1 MGAHAVRSRRGW
13 HTFRLA
19 GAARLCALV
28 ALLAPALWTRDTPA
42 LLAILAIGG
51 AWLLGELSEVNPALP
66 VWLTTVLEPLTV
78 GAICGVALHTST
90 AMLGALAIGP
100 LTAALRA
107 GAAGAL
113 LAIVSELG
121 ALLVVALGAGRPVTD
136 TEGVAIMTWSVAAIG
151 LGMIA
156 TYLHAALRRDPDALA
171 PYHDAQALIRQLIE
185 LSDGF
190 GSGLDPAT
198 LGTRL
203 MDTVRD
209 DLPAEVLTVYVAPVR
224 DLAPLVTW
232 SLHPSTEQD
241 PVEEIATTC
250 WWSGGPVVDGQRFA
264 FPLHSG
270 HAGGSVVGVV
280 AGVLSERLDADRI
293 DLDARIAALATRLA
307 PSVVRLDTALLFEML
322 RDRATAGERRRLAR
336 EMHDGLAQ
344 DIASLGYLVDA
355 LAAAPGTPAQAARIE
370 ALRTQI
376 TAVVAEVRHTVV
388 TLRTSVGESA
398 SLGEALGSLAR
409 QLTESSGI
417 PVHVTLDERETRL
430 RPEVE
435 AELFRIAQQAM
446 TNAVQHAG
454 ATSIEVHC
462 RVRPPRAV
470 LIVRDDGTGLG
481 RARPDSQG
489 LDIMRE
495 RAALI
500 GGRLD
505 VHPQRPHGT
514 SITVRVP
521 APVSEPVTAPTSG
534 PGPREETVTA

>member
-1 MGAHAVRSRRGW
+1 
-13 HTFRLA
+13 
-19 GAARLCALV
+19 
-28 ALLAPALWTRDTPA
+28 
-42 LLAILAIGG
+42 
-51 AWLLGELSEVNPALP
+51 
-66 VWLTTVLEPLTV
+66 
-78 GAICGVALHTST
+78 ALHTST

-100 LTAALRA
+100 LTAALRS
-107 GAAGAL
+107 GAAGAV
-113 LAIVSELG
+113 LAIGSELG
-121 ALLVVALGAGRPVTD
+121 ALLVVALGSGRPISD
-136 TEGVAIMTWSVAAIG
+136 AEGVAIMTWSVAAIG

-156 TYLHAALRRDPDALA
+156 TYLHAVLRRDPDPLG

-190 GSGLDPAT
+190 NSGLDPAT

-203 MDTVRD
+203 LDDVRD
-209 DLPAEVLTVYVAPVR
+209 ELPAEVLTVYVAPVR
-224 DLAPLVTW
+224 DLSPLVSW
-232 SLHPSTEQD
+232 SLGGTLEGD

-250 WWSGGPVVDGQRFA
+250 WWADRAIVDGQGFA

-270 HAGGSVVGVV
+270 GTTVGVV
-280 AGVLSERLDADRI
+280 AGLISERLDADRLG
-293 DLDARIAALATRLA
+293 LDARIRALAIRLA
-307 PSVVRLDTALLFEML
+307 PSVVRLDTALLFETL
-322 RDRATAGERRRLAR
+322 RDRATARERQRLAR

-355 LAAAPGTPAQAARIE
+355 IAADPGTTEQAARVE
-370 ALRTQI
+370 ALRQRI
-376 TAVVAEVRHTVV
+376 TAVVAEVRRSVA
-388 TLRTSVGESA
+388 TLRTAVGESA

-435 AELFRIAQQAM
+435 AELFRIAQQAL

-454 ATSIEVHC
+454 ASAIDVHC

-481 RARPDSQG
+481 PARPDSYG
-489 LDIMRE
+489 LEIMRE

-521 APVSEPVTAPTSG
+521 APARSAGGTTLTQEEAVTA
-534 PGPREETVTA
+534 